1 MDEGVLTAN
10 LSIGNNTVS
19 TFPFSSSDK
28 VSYRLALGVGLLL
41 GVGCRVI
48 LAAEVGVWGL
58 AGPTELE
65 VSNDM
70 GGVWGVD
77 GGASIL
83 FTIGAVLCGGVDEPL
98 LLSSLQRYLLPL
110 VSLNSRLSSFNPNRL
125 MNHKAFFALSPRS
138 FSRRVA

>member
-1 MDEGVLTAN
+1 M
-10 LSIGNNTVS
+10 
-19 TFPFSSSDK
+19 
-28 VSYRLALGVGLLL
+28 GVGLLL
-41 GVGCRVI
+41 GVGGGVV
-48 LAAEVGVWGL
+48 LAAEVGVWGLL

-77 GGASIL
+77 GGVSIL
-83 FTIGAVLCGGVDEPL
+83 FTIGAVLCGGVNEPL
-98 LLSSLQRYLLPL
+98 LLSSLLRYLLPL
-110 VSLNSRLSSFNPNRL
+110 VSLNSRLSSFNPNRS